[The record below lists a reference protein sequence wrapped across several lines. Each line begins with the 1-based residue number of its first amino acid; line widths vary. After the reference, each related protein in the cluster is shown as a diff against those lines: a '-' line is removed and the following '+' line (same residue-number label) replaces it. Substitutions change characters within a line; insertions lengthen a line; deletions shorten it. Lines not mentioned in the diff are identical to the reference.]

1 MLQLYTVLHVIEAQ
15 LRQECMHACIQD
27 PRQHLAGYV
36 HVDASDSVAAA
47 GRTYIMQCLSS
58 AIGTIHTAYTANN
71 VPSMH

>member
-1 MLQLYTVLHVIEAQ
+1 
-15 LRQECMHACIQD
+15 MHACIQD
-27 PRQHLAGYV
+27 PRQQLAGYV

-47 GRTYIMQCLSS
+47 GRTYIMQCLSP